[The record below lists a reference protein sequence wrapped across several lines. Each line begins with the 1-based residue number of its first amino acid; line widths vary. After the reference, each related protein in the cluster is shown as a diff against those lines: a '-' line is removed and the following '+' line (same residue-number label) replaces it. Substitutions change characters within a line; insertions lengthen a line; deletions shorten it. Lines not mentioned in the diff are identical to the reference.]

1 MSLIINY
8 VAGSFFFTVQV
19 IPACENKDLSQ
30 TPAKET
36 QVVTAHTH
44 DVQTVAGGPNRT
56 RSSVERG
63 GAKPADGTKA
73 RLIAT
78 PKPKYSRKYLSKLN
92 GLWLKVWGP
101 GCGF

>member
-44 DVQTVAGGPNRT
+44 DVQNRCGRTKQNTFFCGT
-56 RSSVERG
+56 RGCE
-63 GAKPADGTKA
+63 A
-73 RLIAT
+73 RRRHESAT
-78 PKPKYSRKYLSKLN
+78 NRDTETEIQ
-92 GLWLKVWGP
+92 
-101 GCGF
+101 